1 MKKILLTL
9 LLINSL
15 LGFSQVENTDFDRMV
30 EAEMKSAS
38 STINFRANPNTLNY
52 DVTYQE
58 LRFTVDPSVFSIG
71 GTVTTTFKALSDMT
85 NVVFDFYKTPL
96 TGQTAPFTI
105 SSVKM
110 NNVNL
115 SFVHNINHELV
126 ITLPST
132 LTTGNS
138 ATIEIVYSGAP
149 STAEQAFTTST
160 HSGTPVLYTLSEPY
174 GARDWWPCK
183 QDLNDKVESIDVYIT
198 APTQYVSVSNG
209 LQQSLVN
216 NGNGTSTTHYHHGYP
231 IPAYLIA
238 IAVTNYSIYNQQG
251 GLGTVASPFF
261 PIVNYIYPESAAS
274 TQLSLAVTPTIIN
287 LYETLIGDYP
297 FRSEKYGHAQFGW
310 GGGME
315 HTTVSFMGGWSRG
328 LIAHEMAHQWFGD
341 KVTCGTWKDI
351 WLNEGITEYM
361 SGLVVENLD
370 GLPSFVS
377 WKNSKINN
385 ITAQTNGNLYLTDTQ
400 ITDVNRIFS
409 GRFTYDKGSMV
420 TNMIR
425 FKMGDANFFQA
436 LKNYLADPLLA
447 YKYAVTPQ
455 FQSHLEDASGLD
467 FSEFFN
473 DWVYNEGYPTYTI
486 TAQNWGAGQAKI
498 VVNQTQSDASVSYF
512 EMPLLVRLNGSGGQT
527 QDFIV
532 NNTVNNEEFIVNV
545 PFQVLSVEFDP
556 NREIISRNN
565 TATLSNENFEL
576 DQTIVLYPNPAEN
589 ELHITL
595 PTNVNLEKIE
605 FYNTLGQLVLT
616 KEEANFSITS
626 LSSGVHFVKI
636 STNLGMF
643 HKNFIKK

>member
-9 LLINSL
+9 LFINSL

-58 LRFTVDPSVFSIG
+58 LRFTVDPSVYGIS

-85 NVVFDFYKTPL
+85 DVVFDFYKTPL
-96 TGQTAPFTI
+96 TSTTAPFTI

-126 ITLPST
+126 ITLPNT
-132 LTTGNS
+132 LVAGNS
-138 ATIEIVYSGAP
+138 ATVEIIYSGAP

-160 HSGTPVLYTLSEPY
+160 HSGTPVLFTLSEPY

-183 QDLNDKVESIDVYIT
+183 QDLNDKVESIDVYLT

-216 NGNGTSTTHYHHGYP
+216 NGDGTSTSHYHHGYP

-377 WKNSKINN
+377 WKIGKINS
-385 ITAQTNGNLYLTDTQ
+385 ITSQTNGNLYLTDAQ

-409 GRFTYDKGSMV
+409 NRLTYNKGSMV

-545 PFQVLSVEFDP
+545 PFQVVSVEFDP

-605 FYNTLGQLVLT
+605 LYNTLGQLVLT
-616 KEEANFSITS
+616 KEEANFSVTS

-636 STNLGMF
+636 STNLGVF